1 METAYLIA
9 RYRTVGGVR
18 SIVGAT
24 FASAPSITGPL
35 EVETEVAATAT
46 APTYHDASLALERYV
61 RESPRLAWA
70 RPFVL
75 RR

>member
-1 METAYLIA
+1 MATAYLIA
-9 RYRTVGGVR
+9 QYRTVGGVR
-18 SIVGAT
+18 SLVGAT
-24 FASAPSITGPL
+24 FSSAPAITAPL

-46 APTYHDASLALERYV
+46 GPTYHDASIALERDV